1 MTMTERYNAI
11 IIGGGHNGLACAAY
25 LARAGQRV
33 LVLEAGERLGGAA
46 VTREFAPGFR
56 VSACAHILHMLPRR
70 IMAELDLARHGLAL
84 AAGAMPTAALS
95 DSGSP
100 TGFSAAKVSGV
111 SAADAASYA
120 ALMARLRRMAA
131 HLRPLMDAPPPRL
144 GTRAWPDTTGLLRL
158 AWQIRSLGRA
168 EMRDLL
174 RIIGMNVYDL
184 AEDHFDSAILRGAT
198 AFDAILGSNAGP
210 RAPGTVLTLLYR
222 LAAEHDAMPMA
233 QPTGG
238 MGAVSAAFAAAAA
251 ASGAVL
257 RTSARV
263 ARVLVENDRAA
274 GVVLE
279 DGSTIAAPLIISN
292 ADPRTTFLSLLGA
305 AHLDTGFVRRITHFR
320 DRGLTGKLHLALSAK
335 PAFRGVDDSAL
346 RGRLILAGSLDDLE
360 NAFNPTKY
368 GEVSD
373 APPMEIVI
381 PTIADSSLAPAGQ
394 HVLSANV
401 QYVPHTLRAG
411 WDSARDAFL
420 DRLIRRLDHLA
431 PGLRQSVIAAELL
444 TPADIEQEF
453 NISGGHWHH
462 GELAFDQFFLVRPV
476 PGATQYQTPLPG
488 LYLCGAGAHPG
499 GGVMGV
505 AGRTAARTALAA
517 ARTKQAA

>member
-1 MTMTERYNAI
+1 MTERFDAI

-25 LARAGQRV
+25 LARGGLLV
-33 LVLEAGERLGGAA
+33 LVLEAAAQLGGAA

-56 VSACAHILHMLPRR
+56 VSACAQLLHMLPRR
-70 IMAELDLARHGLAL
+70 IVAELDLVRHGLAL
-84 AAGAMPTAALS
+84 AAEAMPTTALS
-95 DSGSP
+95 ESGSP
-100 TGFSAAKVSGV
+100 VGFSAAGVSGV
-111 SAADAASYA
+111 PADDAAAYA

-144 GTRAWPDTTGLLRL
+144 GTRGWADNAGLLRL

-168 EMRDLL
+168 DMRELL

-184 AEDHFDSAILRGAT
+184 AEDHFDSAVLRGAL
-198 AFDAILGSNAGP
+198 AFDAVLGSNAGP
-210 RAPGTVLTLLYR
+210 RGPGTVLTLLYR
-222 LAAEHDAMPMA
+222 LAAEQGAVAMA
-233 QPTGG
+233 QPVGG
-238 MGAVSAAFAAAAA
+238 MGAVSGAFAAAAA

-263 ARVLVENDRAA
+263 ARVLVENDRAV

-279 DGSTIAAPLIISN
+279 DGSTIAAPLVISS
-292 ADPRTTFLSLLGA
+292 ADPRTTFLGLLGA
-305 AHLDTGFVRRITHFR
+305 AHLDTGFVRRVTHFR
-320 DRGLTGKLHLALSAK
+320 DRGLTGKLHLALSGK
-335 PAFRGVDDSAL
+335 PVFRGVDEGEL
-346 RGRLILAGSLDDLE
+346 RGRLLLAGSLDDLE

-368 GEVSD
+368 GQAPD

-381 PTIADSSLAPAGQ
+381 PTIADPSLAPAGQ

-401 QYVPHTLRAG
+401 HYVPYALRAG
-411 WDSARDAFL
+411 WGGARDGFL
-420 DRLIRRLDHLA
+420 DRLIRRLDGYA

-444 TPADIEQEF
+444 TPADIEREF
-453 NISGGHWHH
+453 NIAGGHWHH
-462 GELAFDQFFLVRPV
+462 GELAFDQFFMVRPV

-505 AGRTAARTALAA
+505 AGRNAARCVLAA